1 MKKCGGRIF
10 LLCSRRPVV
19 AEFLVLAEALAAE
32 PDLLPVLVV
41 PQGLFHLL
49 PATLPKRCEV
59 LTNDVTE
66 WRRAHGWGGV
76 AYGAFGV
83 LRKATQGLKKLGLV
97 LIGDCLE
104 TWEAVARGR
113 WMAEHIL
120 ALHRDD
126 LAVLTGDDRDIRSDQ
141 GILAVARS
149 LAVFTLVVAFGKSD
163 PDADAVR
170 RAQPSYDIDQSPHQ
184 WLKRWIARRD
194 PTTLRRDVNGRS
206 LLFLRP
212 GDYLAL
218 GLHGIRF
225 PVPWSYGGGL
235 ADRVAVNDEASRQLL
250 IRLGVSE
257 GKLLVA
263 GQCSHDILWVTRTKR
278 AEIRSA
284 LAATL
289 GIDAESP
296 LVVLALP
303 PLSEHGLA
311 DAAVQREEADFLFA
325 TLAKACAGNAVVSL
339 HPRQL
344 RADYESAASRHGVPI
359 VSQPLRDVL
368 AAADVFV
375 AYSST
380 IAWAQLLQIPS
391 VALEYFG
398 LGYTLFE
405 NQPGVMSLRERDG
418 LAGLL
423 ADLVAGCEPYPSMVS
438 ALATSGLPF
447 DGQVRHRLVVEIRQR
462 TLDLPLDRSGVTHA

>member
-1 MKKCGGRIF
+1 MSNRSGRVF

-19 AEFLVLAEALAAE
+19 AEFLLLAEALAVE
-32 PDLLPVLVV
+32 SDLVPVLVV

-49 PATLPKRCEV
+49 PATLPVRCEV
-59 LTNDVTE
+59 LTNDVPE
-66 WRRAHGWGGV
+66 WRRAHGWGGGM
-76 AYGAFGV
+76 YGVFGV
-83 LRKATQGLKKLGLV
+83 LRKVSQGLKKLGLA
-97 LIGDCLE
+97 LIGCGLE

-113 WMAEHIL
+113 WMARHIL
-120 ALHRDD
+120 ALHRDG
-126 LAVLTGDDRDIRSDQ
+126 LAVVTGDDRDIRSDQ

-149 LAVFTLVVAFGKSD
+149 LRLFTLVVAFGKSD

-170 RAQPSYDIDQSPHQ
+170 RAQPPYDVDQSPHR

-194 PTTLRRDVNGRS
+194 PASVRRDVNGRA
-206 LLFLRP
+206 LLFLHL

-218 GLHGIRF
+218 RLHGIRF

-235 ADRVAVNDEASRQLL
+235 ADRVAVHDESAWQLL
-250 IRLGVSE
+250 TRLGVPE
-257 GKLLVA
+257 EKLLVA
-263 GQCSHDILWVTRTKR
+263 GQCSHDILWSTRTR
-278 AEIRSA
+278 RTEIRGV

-289 GIDAESP
+289 GIDAERS

-311 DAAVQREEADFLFA
+311 EADVQREEAEFLFA
-325 TLAKACAGNAVVSL
+325 TLAQTSAGNAVVSL
-339 HPRQL
+339 HPRQM
-344 RADYESAASRHGVPI
+344 RADYEPLAARHGVSI

-391 VALEYFG
+391 VALEYYG

-405 NQPGVMSLRERDG
+405 NQPGVTTVREREG
-418 LAGLL
+418 LAAVL
-423 ADLVAGCEPYPSMVS
+423 ADLVAGREPYSSMVS
-438 ALATSGLPF
+438 DLSVAAGGVPF
-447 DGQVRHRLVVEIRQR
+447 DGQARHRLVAEIRTR
-462 TLDLPLDRSGVTHA
+462 TLSALVSPRGA